1 MYNQVIMYHRALYC
15 EINDIL
21 LLVVIHQ
28 LIDWH
33 MVVLVVAFAFAA
45 VVVEDAVAAYQL
57 FVSLA
62 DAFAYIVAVVVE
74 VAAAV

>member
-1 MYNQVIMYHRALYC
+1 MYHQALYC
-15 EINDIL
+15 GPSDIL

-33 MVVLVVAFAFAA
+33 MVVLVVVFA
-45 VVVEDAVAAYQL
+45 VGDIVVEDAVVAAYQL
-57 FVSLA
+57 FSLA
-62 DAFAYIVAVVVE
+62 DAFASIFAVVE

>member
-1 MYNQVIMYHRALYC
+1 MYHRALYC

-33 MVVLVVAFAFAA
+33 MVVLVIVFAFA
-45 VVVEDAVAAYQL
+45 VVVEDAVAVYQL

-62 DAFAYIVAVVVE
+62 DAFASIVAAVFE
-74 VAAAV
+74 VAVAV

>member
-1 MYNQVIMYHRALYC
+1 MYHRALYC

-33 MVVLVVAFAFAA
+33 MVVLVVVFAFA
-45 VVVEDAVAAYQL
+45 VVVEDAAYQL

-62 DAFAYIVAVVVE
+62 DAFASIVAVVE

>member
-1 MYNQVIMYHRALYC
+1 
-15 EINDIL
+15 
-21 LLVVIHQ
+21 
-28 LIDWH
+28 

>member
-1 MYNQVIMYHRALYC
+1 MYHRALYC

-33 MVVLVVAFAFAA
+33 MVVFVVVFAFA
-45 VVVEDAVAAYQL
+45 VVVEDAVVEDAVVAAYQL

-62 DAFAYIVAVVVE
+62 DAFASIVAVVE

>member
-1 MYNQVIMYHRALYC
+1 MYHRALYC

-21 LLVVIHQ
+21 LLVVINQ

-33 MVVLVVAFAFAA
+33 MVVFVVVFAFAVVVEDA
-45 VVVEDAVAAYQL
+45 VVEDAVAAYQL